1 MMDPDNNVQAEDSP
15 AENVTEN
22 KPVVEIVSTP
32 VPQKGIVDR
41 ALPWVIVSLVAF
53 LVGALLTWFVV
64 YQPKAQEL
72 AVAQTEMA
80 ASAATSAENATKLQ
94 STLDAANADLTVA
107 KADLATANENLA
119 NVQATLDAQTTLLAK
134 TELLK
139 VIYKFQSDVNV
150 ARASLSKLDPS
161 SSRQALSFVAADLTE
176 LEKAGLDPDSISGFK
191 AKIEDAQANLDTA
204 PDQSL
209 ADLETIYSN
218 LLLLINNLK

>member
-15 AENVTEN
+15 AEKVMEN
-22 KPVVEIVSTP
+22 KPEVEIVSTP
-32 VPQKGIVDR
+32 AAKKGLVDR
-41 ALPWVIVSLVAF
+41 ALPWVIVAIVFF

-72 AVAQTEMA
+72 SAAQVEMT
-80 ASAATSAENATKLQ
+80 ASAATAAENAASLQ

-107 KADLATANENLA
+107 QTDLANA
-119 NVQATLDAQTTLLAK
+119 QATIEAQTTLLAK

-150 ARASLSKLDPS
+150 ARASLSKLDPAS
-161 SSRQALSFVAADLTE
+161 SKQALSFLAADLAD
-176 LEKAGLDPDSISGFK
+176 LEKAGLDPDSLSGFRS
-191 AKIEDAQANLDTA
+191 KIEDAQANLETA
-204 PDQSL
+204 PDKTL

>member
-1 MMDPDNNVQAEDSP
+1 MDPENNVQAEDSP
-15 AENVTEN
+15 AEKVTEN

-32 VPQKGIVDR
+32 SPKKGIIDR
-41 ALPWVIVSLVAF
+41 ALPWVIVALVAF
-53 LVGALLTWFVV
+53 LGGALLTWFVV
-64 YQPKAQEL
+64 YQPKSEALAAAQVQL
-72 AVAQTEMA
+72 TEVA
-80 ASAATSAENATKLQ
+80 ASAAENATNLQ

-107 KADLATANENLA
+107 NENLA
-119 NVQATLDAQTTLLAK
+119 SAQATIEAQTTLLAK

-191 AKIEDAQANLDTA
+191 AKIEDAQANLETA

>member
-1 MMDPDNNVQAEDSP
+1 MMDPDKNAQAEDSP
-15 AENVTEN
+15 AEKVVES
-22 KPVVEIVSTP
+22 KPEVEIVSTP
-32 VPQKGIVDR
+32 APKKGLVDR
-41 ALPWVIVSLVAF
+41 ALPWVIVAIVFF

-72 AVAQTEMA
+72 SAAQVEMT
-80 ASAATSAENATKLQ
+80 ASAATAAENAANLQ
-94 STLDAANADLTVA
+94 STLDVANADLTVA
-107 KADLATANENLA
+107 KADLANA
-119 NVQATLDAQTTLLAK
+119 QATIEAQTTLLAK

-150 ARASLSKLDPS
+150 ARASLSKLDPA

-176 LEKAGLDPDSISGFK
+176 LEKAGLDPDSLSGFK
-191 AKIEDAQANLDTA
+191 TKIEDAQANLETA
-204 PDQSL
+204 PDKSL

>member
-1 MMDPDNNVQAEDSP
+1 MTEVA
-15 AENVTEN
+15 AAAKENTTN
-22 KPVVEIVSTP
+22 
-32 VPQKGIVDR
+32 
-41 ALPWVIVSLVAF
+41 
-53 LVGALLTWFVV
+53 
-64 YQPKAQEL
+64 
-72 AVAQTEMA
+72 
-80 ASAATSAENATKLQ
+80 LQ

-107 KADLATANENLA
+107 NANLA
-119 NVQATLDAQTTLLAK
+119 NAQATIEVQTTVLAK

-191 AKIEDAQANLDTA
+191 AKIEDAQANLETA
-204 PDQSL
+204 PDKSL

>member
-1 MMDPDNNVQAEDSP
+1 MDSENNAQAEDRP
-15 AENVTEN
+15 AEKVVEN
-22 KPVVEIVSTP
+22 KPEVDIINAP
-32 VPQKGIVDR
+32 AAKKGMVDR
-41 ALPWVIVSLVAF
+41 ALPWVIVALVAF

-72 AVAQTEMA
+72 TNLKAEATASA
-80 ASAATSAENATKLQ
+80 ASASEQAASLQ
-94 STLDAANADLTVA
+94 GNRDSANADLAAATT
-107 KADLATANENLA
+107 DLANA
-119 NVQATLDAQTTLLAK
+119 QATIEAQSTLLAK

-150 ARASLSKLDPS
+150 ARATLSREDPS

-191 AKIEDAQANLDTA
+191 SKIEEADANLNSE
-204 PDQSL
+204 PLKSL
-209 ADLETIYSN
+209 DALESLYSN

>member
-15 AENVTEN
+15 AEKVVEI
-22 KPVVEIVSTP
+22 KPEVEIVSTP
-32 VPQKGIVDR
+32 APKKGFVDR
-41 ALPWVIVSLVAF
+41 ALPWVIVAIVFF

-72 AVAQTEMA
+72 AAAQVEMTASA
-80 ASAATSAENATKLQ
+80 ASAAENATNLQ
-94 STLDAANADLTVA
+94 STLDAANVNLTVA
-107 KADLATANENLA
+107 EADLANA
-119 NVQATLDAQTTLLAK
+119 QATIEAQTTLLAK

-150 ARASLSKLDPS
+150 ARASLSKLDPAS
-161 SSRQALSFVAADLTE
+161 SKQALSFLAADLAD
-176 LEKAGLDPDSISGFK
+176 LEKAGLDPDSLSGFRS
-191 AKIEDAQANLDTA
+191 KIEDAQANLETA
-204 PDQSL
+204 PDKTL

>member
-1 MMDPDNNVQAEDSP
+1 MDPDKNVQAEDSP
-15 AENVTEN
+15 AEKVTEI
-22 KPVVEIVSTP
+22 KPTIEIVSTP
-32 VPQKGIVDR
+32 APKKGLVDR
-41 ALPWVIVSLVAF
+41 ALPWVIVAIVFF

-72 AVAQTEMA
+72 TAAQAQMT
-80 ASAATSAENATKLQ
+80 ASAATAETNAANLQ
-94 STLDAANADLTVA
+94 ATLNAANADLTLA
-107 KADLATANENLA
+107 KENLA
-119 NVQATLDAQTTLLAK
+119 SAQSTIEAQTTLLAK

-176 LEKAGLDPDSISGFK
+176 LEKAGLDPDSLSGFK
-191 AKIEDAQANLDTA
+191 SKIEDAQTNLETA
-204 PDQSL
+204 PDKSL

>member
-1 MMDPDNNVQAEDSP
+1 MDPENNVQAEDSP
-15 AENVTEN
+15 AEKETVY
-22 KPVVEIVSTP
+22 KPEVEIVSTP
-32 VPQKGIVDR
+32 PAKKGLIDSI
-41 ALPWVIVSLVAF
+41 LPWVIVAIVFF

-64 YQPKAQEL
+64 YQPKSQEL
-72 AVAQTEMA
+72 ATTQTEMA
-80 ASAATSAENATKLQ
+80 AAAATASDNAANLL
-94 STLDAANADLTVA
+94 SSLDTANADLTI
-107 KADLATANENLA
+107 ANENLA
-119 NVQATLDAQTTLLAK
+119 NAQATIEAQTTLLAK

-176 LEKAGLDPDSISGFK
+176 LEKAGLDPDSLSGFK
-191 AKIEDAQANLDTA
+191 AKIEDAQANLETA
-204 PDQSL
+204 PDKSL